1 MFANKIIERIN
12 REVGADTKNLHKC
25 KNIVSDYKQRISDI
39 EAKLLIEN
47 NNVPSKIKS
56 TLAQCRDVHEAVALE
71 TVKIDQFQ
79 ETLLTKLDEYHEVL
93 HGVSD
98 QLNKIR
104 SLQHLV
110 EYFRILKD
118 IQEVRWAQWTGNCVL
133 RDVVTCLFRISA
145 KVSWQA
151 WKVKMIKR
159 RLACIYH
166 STGVQTRQ
174 TVSSVAW
181 KMSKHTIWNRT
192 PTAWPFIGTMCWR
205 RNFPSKLKWDIQ

>member
-47 NNVPSKIKS
+47 NNVPSTIKS
-56 TLAQCRDVHEAVALE
+56 TLAQCRAVHEAVALE
-71 TVKIDQFQ
+71 TEKIDQFQ

-118 IQEVRWAQWTGNCVL
+118 IQEIR
-133 RDVVTCLFRISA
+133 
-145 KVSWQA
+145 
-151 WKVKMIKR
+151 
-159 RLACIYH
+159 
-166 STGVQTRQ
+166 
-174 TVSSVAW
+174 
-181 KMSKHTIWNRT
+181 
-192 PTAWPFIGTMCWR
+192 
-205 RNFPSKLKWDIQ
+205 